1 MYGKLVIQVEL
12 KKYKTQYM
20 KLHTVIK
27 SIREDKKL
35 TQEKL
40 AESAKLTRGYI
51 SRLEAGAYADDSPSI
66 KTLRRI
72 AVGLNEPL
80 ELILEKAGITQD
92 DYIKSAST
100 PTLSPSSSMS
110 RNILKANQPTWPSQT
125 NGIMSP
131 EIKWTKYL
139 MRSKSRVILSYPSP

>member
-100 PTLSPSSSMS
+100 PTFLRAKHNLNEQQISTVESF
-110 RNILKANQPTWPSQT
+110 IEHVKKQ
-125 NGIMSP
+125 
-131 EIKWTKYL
+131 IK
-139 MRSKSRVILSYPSP
+139 S